1 MKTKLMAVMFAD
13 VSGFT
18 KFSSTSKHESI
29 SAAVEQLKK
38 LMEPV
43 ISRHRGRIV
52 KWIGDAA
59 MVVFDSA
66 TDSVFCGYEIQKAFL
81 EGGER
86 SNTSIGLDIKV
97 VVNVGDVAVDKDG
110 DVYGAPVNFCSRMEK
125 CAEPNEVFFS
135 EAVRNAIPQAEIPY
149 EFFGEFEF
157 KGVPGKH
164 AIYRTCF
171 GRSPVLR
178 ERILLVKTDFVS
190 VLTLADSYGWDVVHP
205 ALDQAIGMLKSLT
218 RKNNGTFR
226 GTSGNGTLVTF
237 STMRDA
243 LLTFH
248 EWGEAIQ
255 NIHRQILP
263 ANSVQCRVAMHVG
276 TLHLMEHTLMGR
288 DIHIVET
295 LTPLGNANDVL
306 ITEECRKLFDAE
318 FRDASGFLSTMKTG
332 DFRDCNTKSKWLK
345 RYHNQFPCFRLS
357 HSIIGKIK

>member
-52 KWIGDAA
+52 KWIG
-59 MVVFDSA
+59 DSA